1 MAHHSSGQ
9 NWHFT
14 YPYNAGEHSV
24 SSLLPP
30 LYWDPFAITTAPA
43 SQDLVC
49 TASWASQDN
58 SVTPLDDSIVAYP
71 HYSSLSDP
79 TLYYWPFW
87 SPWDA
92 NYWLTDP
99 QEYFNCY
106 SLPPQNVLETTPFSC
121 VQDAL
126 HQQSTLPY
134 VPNVKG
140 FDAGVVDLSFLAP
153 DERYI
158 VESRLENIK
167 WKFIKVG
174 YAMYWKPMTISGL
187 AMKLN
192 RMREKHKILEQII
205 PVKPHGGVKA
215 S

>member
-1 MAHHSSGQ
+1 MAHHSSEQ
-9 NWHFT
+9 NWDSL
-14 YPYNAGEHSV
+14 YPYNATEHSV

-30 LYWDPFAITTAPA
+30 FYWDSLANAAAP
-43 SQDLVC
+43 SPQDLVR
-49 TASWASQDN
+49 TAPWPRQDY
-58 SVTPLDDSIVAYP
+58 SVVPVDDSIVAYP
-71 HYSSLSDP
+71 YYSSLSDP
-79 TLYYWPFW
+79 TPFYWPFW
-87 SPWDA
+87 SPWEA
-92 NYWLTDP
+92 NYWFADP
-99 QEYFNCY
+99 QEYYNYY
-106 SLPPQNVLETTPFSC
+106 SLPPQDVLETTPFSC

-134 VPNVKG
+134 IPNVQG

-174 YAMYWKPMTISGL
+174 YAMYWKPMTMSGL
-187 AMKLN
+187 AMKLK
-192 RMREKHKILEQII
+192 RMREKHKVLKHII

-215 S
+215 P